1 MSSDSDDDSLE
12 SLGSA
17 LTSCSSQASV
27 KIYEEKLKP
36 VIDAV
41 RNSKTPLEELV
52 NAAQKIVTEKF
63 APDSRST
70 YTYEKGSERLSVRL
84 DEIMSAMLTYVEEC
98 GGDSGKRYV
107 ASAILACSEV
117 EDVVESLEA
126 LGTTWLTHFL
136 FIFKTTM
143 NHSTQSSKR
152 ISELATPTLDETAS
166 HLLNGLGHRKK
177 SFADDVKKRDGYKC
191 VVTELISYD
200 HPRRRQL
207 NQVAVTL
214 ESSHILC
221 RALGNFKGGLT
232 SQSFKSALIT
242 FDILV
247 NFTGLLVE
255 NLEDLGD
262 LIDQPTNGMLLQHDA
277 HNGFDKFQWYLQKTD
292 KDDVYDLKKFEPQ
305 LLIPENV
312 RVSFEDHADDFRSDP
327 SKRERP
333 VDLPKPHYFAIH
345 AAIAQVLHM
354 TNAGHFFDKLLRNYR
369 DEDVRNFSELE
380 AVIGEELLTE
390 AVTEA
395 VTKLLHLGNS

>member
-27 KIYEEKLKP
+27 KIYEEKLKSI
-36 VIDAV
+36 IDAV
-41 RNSKTPLEELV
+41 RNSKTPLGELV

-98 GGDSGKRYV
+98 GGDRGKRYV
-107 ASAILACSEV
+107 ASAILACTEV
-117 EDVVESLEA
+117 EDVAKALEA

-136 FIFKTTM
+136 FIFKTG
-143 NHSTQSSKR
+143 NSHRNQDDKR
-152 ISELATPTLDETAS
+152 PSESELATPTLEQTAS
-166 HLLNGLGHRKK
+166 HHRKK
-177 SFADDVKKRDGYKC
+177 SFADDVTKRDGYKC
-191 VVTELISYD
+191 VVTGSISED
-200 HPRRRQL
+200 HPRLLQL
-207 NQVAVTL
+207 KQPEFKL

-221 RALGNFKGGLT
+221 RALGNFKSSHT

-262 LIDQPTNGMLLQHDA
+262 LIDHPTNGMLLEMQA
-277 HNGFDKFQWYLQKTD
+277 HSGFDRFKWYLQKTD
-292 KDDVYDLKKFEPQ
+292 KDDVYDLKKLK
-305 LLIPENV
+305 LLPLPDNF
-312 RVSFEDHADDFRSDP
+312 RVSFEDHSNDFQSNTK
-327 SKRERP
+327 KRERS
-333 VDLPKPHYFAIH
+333 VDLPNPHYFAIH
-345 AAIAQVLHM
+345 AAIAQILHY
-354 TNAGHFFDKLLRNYR
+354 TKAGQFIDGLLRNYQ
-369 DEDVRNFSELE
+369 DEDIQSFSELE

-390 AVTEA
+390 AVTKA
-395 VTKLLHLGNS
+395 VTKLLQLGNS

>member
-27 KIYEEKLKP
+27 KIYEEKLKSI
-36 VIDAV
+36 IDAV
-41 RNSKTPLEELV
+41 RNSKTPLGELV
-52 NAAQKIVTEKF
+52 NAAQRILTERF
-63 APDSRST
+63 TPDSRST
-70 YTYEKGSERLSVRL
+70 YTYEKGTERLSVRL
-84 DEIMSAMLTYVEEC
+84 DKIMSAMLTYVEEC

-107 ASAILACSEV
+107 ASAILACTEV
-117 EDVVESLEA
+117 EDVAKALEA

-136 FIFKTTM
+136 FIFKTR
-143 NHSTQSSKR
+143 NSYRNRDDERLSE
-152 ISELATPTLDETAS
+152 SELATPTVAQTAS
-166 HLLNGLGHRKK
+166 HHRKK
-177 SFADDVKKRDGYKC
+177 SFADDVEKRDGYKC
-191 VVTELISYD
+191 VVTGIISYE

-221 RALGNFKGGLT
+221 RALGNFKGGPT
-232 SQSFKSALIT
+232 SQSYKSALIT

-262 LIDQPTNGMLLQHDA
+262 LIDHPTNGMLLEYNAHD
-277 HNGFDKFQWYLQKTD
+277 GFDRFKWYLQKTD

-312 RVSFEDHADDFRSDP
+312 RVSFEDHTDDFRSNPD
-327 SKRERP
+327 KRERA
-333 VDLPKPHYFAIH
+333 VDLPEPHYFAIH
-345 AAIAQVLHM
+345 AAIAQVLHY
-354 TNAGHFFDKLLRNYR
+354 TEAGQFIDGLLSNYQ
-369 DEDVRNFSELE
+369 DEDVQNFSELE